1 MLNNRRWFFVLLFIL
16 LAVLALIIKLI
27 LINTVEHS
35 FLKREGDNRVERII
49 QKHAFRGAIL
59 DRNGYPLAVSTPV
72 DSIWVNPLNVDY
84 NGHSFN
90 RVLKLLGI
98 SGKNKKKILNRIK
111 IRAGKSGFVY
121 LKRQVDPAIS
131 AKIEKMHILGVHL
144 KREYKRYYP
153 DGEVLSHIIGF
164 VDIDNQGKE
173 GIELIFN
180 NWLDGN
186 PGYQHI
192 WKDGKG
198 NQARLLK
205 SSKEPKHGNN
215 ITLSVDR
222 NIQYIAYKALKQGVV
237 SNQAKS
243 GSAVVMDIKTGEILA
258 MVNQPSYNPNDL
270 SKSTISKR
278 RNRAVTD
285 VFEPGS
291 VIKTFAALAAVK
303 SGKFTQSSIIN
314 TNPGYF
320 YIGNNVVRDTRNYG
334 DINLGYILLK
344 SSNVG
349 ISRAVLALHPDVLP
363 NILNDFGFGKKTG
376 VEFPGERSGYIPLSN
391 KLDNFSL
398 ATLSFGYGMSLTT
411 LQLSKAYAT
420 IANKGKMTAPTLLIV
435 DGQAHQQQIVTEE
448 VADQVIGMLQNV
460 VEGKDSRSKAKIWGY
475 HVAGKTGTTQKSA
488 KGGYSRSDYIA
499 VFAGFAPATNPRLMV
514 VVMVDDP
521 EGEYYYG
528 GSVAAPIFSEIMSR
542 SLRVLGVD
550 LDKNFLNH
558 VAIPIKF

>member
-1 MLNNRRWFFVLLFIL
+1 MISNRRWFFVLVFIL
-16 LAVLALIIKLI
+16 LAVLVLIIKLI
-27 LINTVEHS
+27 LINTVEHK
-35 FLKREGDNRVERII
+35 FLKREGDNRVERVI

-84 NGHSFN
+84 NGQKFN
-90 RVLKLLGI
+90 KAMQLLDI
-98 SGKNKKKILNRIK
+98 SDKNKGKILNRIRL
-111 IRAGKSGFVY
+111 RAGKSGFVY
-121 LKRQVDPAIS
+121 LKRQVNPIIS
-131 AKIEKMHILGVHL
+131 AKIEKMNILGVHL

-153 DGEVLSHIIGF
+153 DGEVVSHILGF
-164 VDIDNQGKE
+164 VDIDNKGKE

-180 NWLDGN
+180 TWLDGDS
-186 PGYQHI
+186 GYQHI

-198 NQARLLK
+198 NKARLLS
-205 SSKEPKHGNN
+205 SSKQPKHGKD
-215 ITLSVDR
+215 IRLSVDR
-222 NIQYIAYKALKQGVV
+222 NIQYIAYKALKKGVI
-237 SNQAKS
+237 SNKAKA
-243 GSAVVMDIKTGEILA
+243 GSAVVMDIKTGEVLA

-270 SKSTISKR
+270 SKSDIFKR

-303 SGKFTQSSIIN
+303 SGKFTSSSMID
-314 TNPGYF
+314 TSPGYF

-349 ISRAVLALHPDVLP
+349 ISRAVLELQPEVLP
-363 NILNDFGFGKKTG
+363 NTLNEFGFGKRTG
-376 VEFPGERSGYIPLSN
+376 IEFPGERSGYVPLSK
-391 KLDNFSL
+391 KLDDFSL
-398 ATLSFGYGMSLTT
+398 ATLSFGYGMNLTT

-420 IANKGKMTAPTLLIV
+420 IANKGKMTSPTFLFVNGKV
-435 DGQAHQQQIVTEE
+435 DNKEIVTEE
-448 VADQVIGMLQNV
+448 IADQIREMLLNV

-475 HVAGKTGTTQKSA
+475 HVAGKTGTTHKSA
-488 KGGYSRSDYIA
+488 KGGYSKNDYIA

-528 GSVAAPIFSEIMSR
+528 GSVSAPIFSEIMSR
-542 SLRVLGVD
+542 SLRVLNIK
-550 LDKNFLNH
+550 LDKDFT
-558 VAIPIKF
+558 K